1 MAVETKKKKHGI
13 WGIFLALMLVLT
25 GYSSQT
31 DLSQTPLTQNET
43 AQTETAVTTDATED
57 DKVVSVDSYGIET
70 GQTAEAGSDTES
82 RKPVVTENP
91 DEKQQDTE
99 LPADSSLQVH
109 YIDVG
114 QGDATLITCAGES
127 MLIDAG
133 NNNKGTLVQSYLM
146 SQGVQSLDYVIGTH
160 PDADHIGGLDVIIT
174 KFDCG
179 TVFLTDDTKDTATY
193 RDVISAMQYKG
204 YNKTLPVAGDT
215 YQLGGA
221 EFTFVG
227 PVTSNDDSNNNSIAL
242 LLKHGSKT
250 FYFEGDAEEEE
261 ETSILNTGVTLSADV
276 YKVGHHGSKTSTTDA
291 MLAAVAP
298 AYAVISVGAGN
309 SYGHPNAETLNKLRA
324 AGVSVFRTDEQGSI
338 IAQSDG
344 TTINWNCSPSES
356 WQAGEPTGSSDS
368 AGGAA
373 ASDRSDSVTGNAAA
387 GAVAAGAA
395 GAAVSGDTSQAQEA
409 VETPQEQTVSGGDI
423 MVHITA
429 TGGKYHSA
437 GCQYLKKSDI
447 EVTLQDAKARGLAPC
462 SRCNPPQ

>member
-1 MAVETKKKKHGI
+1 MAVETKKKKHGL
-13 WGIFLALMLVLT
+13 WGILLALMLVLT
-25 GYSSQT
+25 GCGGQT
-31 DLSQTPLTQNET
+31 DLSQPAQVQNEP
-43 AQTETAVTTDATED
+43 AVTES
-57 DKVVSVDSYGIET
+57 DKTVSADTYGMET
-70 GQTAEAGSDTES
+70 GQTAEDGSDTES
-82 RKPVVTENP
+82 RKPVVTGDP
-91 DEKQQDTE
+91 DDGQQDTKLTE
-99 LPADSSLQVH
+99 DSSLQVH

-114 QGDATLITCAGES
+114 QGDATLITCDGAA

-227 PVTSNDDSNNNSIAL
+227 PVATSDDSNNNSIAL

-261 ETSILNTGVTLSADV
+261 ESSILNTGVSLSADV

-298 AYAVISVGAGN
+298 SYAVISVGEGN

-344 TTINWNCSPSES
+344 TTITWNCAPSES

-368 AGGAA
+368 EEGA
-373 ASDRSDSVTGNAAA
+373 STGDSSDSVTGDAA
-387 GAVAAGAA
+387 GAVVAGAA
-395 GAAVSGDTSQAQEA
+395 GAVVSDDASQSQEA
-409 VETPQEQTVSGGDI
+409 VETPQEQTVTGGDV

-437 GCQYLKKSDI
+437 GCQYLRKSDI
-447 EVTLQDAKARGLAPC
+447 EVTLQDAKARGLEPC

>member
-25 GYSSQT
+25 GCTGQT
-31 DLSQTPLTQNET
+31 DPSKTPLMQNET
-43 AQTETAVTTDATED
+43 VQTETTDMTED

-70 GQTAEAGSDTES
+70 GQAAEAGSDTDS
-82 RKPVVTENP
+82 RKTVVTEKP
-91 DEKQQDTE
+91 DEQQQDTG
-99 LPADSSLQVH
+99 LPADSTLQVH
-109 YIDVG
+109 YMDVG
-114 QGDATLITCAGES
+114 QGDATLITCDGAS

-215 YQLGGA
+215 YPLGGA

-227 PVTSNDDSNNNSIAL
+227 PVTSSDDSNNNSIAL

-261 ETSILNTGVTLSADV
+261 ESSILNTGVSLSADV

-298 AYAVISVGAGN
+298 SYAVISAGEGN

-344 TTINWNCSPSES
+344 STITWNCSPSES
-356 WQAGEPTGSSDS
+356 WQAGEPTGSSDR
-368 AGGAA
+368 AGGASTGDS
-373 ASDRSDSVTGNAAA
+373 SDIVTGDAAA
-387 GAVAAGAA
+387 GAGAA
-395 GAAVSGDTSQAQEA
+395 GAVVSDDASQSQGA
-409 VETPQEQTVSGGDI
+409 VETPQEQTVTGGDV

-447 EVTLQDAKARGLAPC
+447 EVTLQDAKARGLEPC

>member
-1 MAVETKKKKHGI
+1 MAVETKKKKHGL
-13 WGIFLALMLVLT
+13 WGILLALMLVLT
-25 GYSSQT
+25 GCGGQT
-31 DLSQTPLTQNET
+31 DLSQPAQVQNEP
-43 AQTETAVTTDATED
+43 AVTES
-57 DKVVSVDSYGIET
+57 DKTVSADTYGMET
-70 GQTAEAGSDTES
+70 GQTAEDGSDTES
-82 RKPVVTENP
+82 RKPVVTGDP
-91 DEKQQDTE
+91 DDGQQDTKLTE
-99 LPADSSLQVH
+99 DSSLQVH

-114 QGDATLITCAGES
+114 QGDATLITCDGAA

-227 PVTSNDDSNNNSIAL
+227 PVATSDDSNNNSIAL

-261 ETSILNTGVTLSADV
+261 ESSILNTGVSLSADV

-298 AYAVISVGAGN
+298 SYAVISVGEGN

-344 TTINWNCSPSES
+344 TTITWNCAPSES

-368 AGGAA
+368 EEGA
-373 ASDRSDSVTGNAAA
+373 STGDSSDSVTGDAA

-395 GAAVSGDTSQAQEA
+395 GAVVSDDASQSQEA
-409 VETPQEQTVSGGDI
+409 VETPQEQTVTGGDV

-437 GCQYLKKSDI
+437 GCQYLRKSDI
-447 EVTLQDAKARGLAPC
+447 EVTLQDAKARGLEPC